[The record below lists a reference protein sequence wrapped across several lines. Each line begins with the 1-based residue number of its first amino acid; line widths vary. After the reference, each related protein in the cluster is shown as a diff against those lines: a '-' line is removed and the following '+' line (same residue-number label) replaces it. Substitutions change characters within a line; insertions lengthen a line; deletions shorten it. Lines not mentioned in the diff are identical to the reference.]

1 MKRTRSDAV
10 ACYAIINESELTYS
24 QTNPQYYVQGGV
36 DSEDNVQELKA
47 DNEKL
52 RALVTVGQ
60 DASRQQEQLIEQL
73 QKELTDAKVGK
84 TLCMSTS
91 LQSELHPQNLGEN
104 RA

>member
-1 MKRTRSDAV
+1 M
-10 ACYAIINESELTYS
+10 
-24 QTNPQYYVQGGV
+24 QGGV
-36 DSEDNVQELKA
+36 DSEGSVQELKA

-73 QKELTDAKVGK
+73 QKELTAAKVGEI
-84 TLCMSTS
+84 LCLSTS
-91 LQSELHPQNLGEN
+91 LQSELHPQNFGEN

>member
-1 MKRTRSDAV
+1 M
-10 ACYAIINESELTYS
+10 INESELTYS

-36 DSEDNVQELKA
+36 DSGESIQELKA

-52 RALVTVGQ
+52 RTLVNVGQ

-73 QKELTDAKVGK
+73 QKELTAAKVGK

-91 LQSELHPQNLGEN
+91 FQSELHPQNLGKN